1 MYFRILILKI
11 YDFQNWEIYKANLD
25 PVVGSEQ
32 GKSRPVM
39 VISENAV
46 NQLLNTINVLPIT
59 SRKPGRTVYPN
70 EALLKAGIAGLP
82 NESIILCHQIR
93 TSDKIRLTNFY
104 GSIENSNIKQEIEE
118 ALTFQLDLGN
128 LA

>member
-1 MYFRILILKI
+1 MTFKK
-11 YDFQNWEIYKANLD
+11 WEIYKANLD

-32 GKSRPVM
+32 GKSRPVL

-70 EALLKAGIAGLP
+70 EVLLKSGTSGLP

-93 TSDKIRLTNFY
+93 TLDKTRLTNFN

-118 ALTFQLDLGN
+118 ALSFQLDLGN